1 MRLAWNFRR
10 RQGICTIFTK
20 TKDEPS
26 TLYTEDSVV
35 QNSLVANGCV
45 IEGTVENSIIF
56 RGVKIKKGAIVK
68 NSIIMQKSEI
78 HENAAV
84 INSIMDKQGIVGEDI
99 RIAGSM
105 LMPFIVE
112 KKQVIRKD

>member
-1 MRLAWNFRR
+1 
-10 RQGICTIFTK
+10 
-20 TKDEPS
+20 
-26 TLYTEDSVV
+26 
-35 QNSLVANGCV
+35 
-45 IEGTVENSIIF
+45 
-56 RGVKIKKGAIVK
+56 
-68 NSIIMQKSEI
+68 MQKSEI

-84 INSIMDKQGIVGEDI
+84 INSIMDKQGIVGEGI